1 MKHLKI
7 NMSSLKKPLT
17 KKSLMKRFT
26 KDLKILKNRK
36 KRRLMIKKFRL
47 NKKLE

>member
-7 NMSSLKKPLT
+7 NMSSLKKLLT
-17 KKSLMKRFT
+17 KRSLMKRFT